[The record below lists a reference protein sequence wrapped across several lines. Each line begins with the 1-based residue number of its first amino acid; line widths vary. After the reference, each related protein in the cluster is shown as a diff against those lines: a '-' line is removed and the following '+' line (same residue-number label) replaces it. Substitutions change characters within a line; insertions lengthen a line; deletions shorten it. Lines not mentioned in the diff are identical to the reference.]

1 MLSKSILSIN
11 GHPPYPNGLP
21 LWGSGGFMKE
31 KFDIIQSTCIPIQ
44 IDNCNTDLIIPARY
58 LASTTRDPKFFG
70 DAFMHDLRFDAEGNP
85 VADFVMNQPE
95 YAEAPRKGVH
105 EIIVG
110 GQNWGSG
117 SSREHAAWAIAGYGV
132 RVVIS
137 SSFAD
142 IHRNNLLNCFVLPVI
157 VSKEFQQEL
166 FDSIAANPQ
175 TEVKVD
181 VPNQTVTNLAT
192 GNSEHFDINSYK
204 KYCLMNAYDDI
215 DFLLSNKEK
224 IEAYEEKE
232 EVVAEDLTP
241 AEEAVRVEEADF
253 QTPPPAP
260 AYVEATNEAPAAEPA
275 EEVAPIEVTAH
286 KESEPFV
293 PKKLLPINRGLA
305 SFFFLSLITLG
316 IYGLVVLAKISSEIN
331 TVATRY
337 DGRKTTNYLWIYFL
351 WGWLT
356 CGIAGLVW
364 FHCISNR
371 IGNELQR
378 RQIPYSFGAS
388 DYWLW
393 CVLGSFVGFLPLV
406 YTHKLLSAMNM
417 LNADYNQKG

>member
-1 MLSKSILSIN
+1 MA
-11 GHPPYPNGLP
+11 
-21 LWGSGGFMKE
+21 KE

-192 GNSEHFDINSYK
+192 GHSEHFDINSYK

-224 IEAYEEKE
+224 IEAYEQKEDVVKE
-232 EVVAEDLTP
+232 EDFSSEEETP
-241 AEEAVRVEEADF
+241 AQDASV
-253 QTPPPAP
+253 PPVF
-260 AYVEATNEAPAAEPA
+260 VEATDSAPEPEPA
-275 EEVAPIEVTAH
+275 EEVAPVEVKAH
-286 KESEPFV
+286 YESEPFV
-293 PKKLLPINRGLA
+293 PQKQLPINRGLA
-305 SFFFLSLITLG
+305 KFFFLSLITFG
-316 IYGLVVLAKISSEIN
+316 IYGIVIFTQISDEIN
-331 TVATRY
+331 TVATKY
-337 DGRKTTNYLWIYFL
+337 DGRKTTNYLWIFFL

-356 CGIAGLVW
+356 FGIAYLVW
-364 FHCISNR
+364 FHSLSDR
-371 IGNELQR
+371 IGNGIQR
-378 RQIPYSFGAS
+378 RRIPYSFGAS
-388 DYWLW
+388 DFWLW
-393 CVLGSFVGFLPLV
+393 DVIGSIVGFLPLV
-406 YTHKLLSAMNM
+406 YVHKLLSAMNL

>member
-1 MLSKSILSIN
+1 MA
-11 GHPPYPNGLP
+11 
-21 LWGSGGFMKE
+21 KE

-85 VADFVMNQPE
+85 VADFVMNKPE

-192 GNSEHFDINSYK
+192 GHSEHFDINSYK

-215 DFLLSNKEK
+215 DFLLSNKDK
-224 IEAYEEKE
+224 IEAFEGKE
-232 EVVAEDLTP
+232 DAEVV
-241 AEEAVRVEEADF
+241 VEEADF
-253 QTPPPAP
+253 QEPAP
-260 AYVEATNEAPAAEPA
+260 APAVVEASNEAPKEEPA
-275 EEVAPIEVTAH
+275 EEIADPVEVTAH
-286 KESEPFV
+286 HESEPFV
-293 PKKLLPINRGLA
+293 PKKQLPINRGLA
-305 SFFFLSLITLG
+305 KFFFLSILTLG
-316 IYGLVVLAKISSEIN
+316 IYGIVVMTKISSEIN
-331 TVATRY
+331 TVASRY
-337 DGRKTTNYLWIYFL
+337 DGRKTTNYLWILLL
-351 WGWLT
+351 WSWLT
-356 CGIAGLVW
+356 MGIAPIVW
-364 FHCISNR
+364 SHFLCDR
-371 IGNELQR
+371 IGDELQR

-388 DYWLW
+388 DFWLW
-393 CVLGSFVGFLPLV
+393 NILGSFVGFLPLV
-406 YTHKLLSAMNM
+406 YIHKLMSAMNH